1 MNEDLFD
8 IQRSADG
15 WNEQLSSGA
24 LLMHGRLVDHAAA
37 VLDCLPVILT
47 HSPFRHLY
55 TPGGKR
61 MSVAMT
67 NCGQMGWVSDSQGY
81 RYQAYDPLSNKPWPP
96 MPALFH
102 RLAIR
107 AASEAGYRAFRPD
120 VCLIN
125 CYRPGAQL
133 SLHQDRDERAPGAPI
148 VSFSLGLP
156 ATFLWGGM
164 HRADPVS
171 RHQLRH
177 GDVLVWG
184 GPDRFRFHGVA
195 PLKEGQHP
203 QLAARRINLTF
214 RETGLHGALNQ
225 PSAPAP

>member
-1 MNEDLFD
+1 VNGDLFD

-15 WNEQLSSGA
+15 WSEQLSSGA
-24 LLMHGRLVDHAAA
+24 LLMRGRLVDHAEA
-37 VLDCLPVILT
+37 VLECLPVILS
-47 HSPFRHLY
+47 HSPFRHQH
-55 TPGGKR
+55 TPGGRR
-61 MSVAMT
+61 MSVAMS
-67 NCGQMGWVSDSQGY
+67 NCGQMGWVSDRQGY
-81 RYQAYDPLSNKPWPP
+81 RYQVDDPLNGKPWPP
-96 MPALFH
+96 MPALFR

-107 AASEAGYRAFRPD
+107 VASEAGHRAFSPD

-125 CYRPGAQL
+125 CYRPGARM
-133 SLHQDRDERAPGAPI
+133 SLHQDRDERAPEAPI

-203 QLAARRINLTF
+203 QLAARRLNLTF
-214 RETGLHGALNQ
+214 RETGLNPVFNQ
-225 PSAPAP
+225 SPATAP